1 MAREAI
7 RKVIEDKLAQGPIN
21 NDAADLS
28 TLTKDLADKSKQAI
42 KGLQNQDVRYKYMVQ
57 VLVG

>member
-1 MAREAI
+1 M
-7 RKVIEDKLAQGPIN
+7 IEDKLAQGPIN